1 MTTRSVSGAAFDVVA
16 SGARLVL
23 SIPGGALGVAFEAL
37 TVVDPVTR
45 FVGWEVV
52 EVTWASTVS
61 GFEFA
66 FAVRPAAVLPP
77 LVSAFAVV
85 VGMLNLNRDIDYR
98 TGLAIELGGKW
109 KVLTE
114 RY

>member
-1 MTTRSVSGAAFDVVA
+1 MTARAALGATFDVVA

-23 SIPGGALGVAFEAL
+23 SRPGGAPGVAFEAV

-61 GFEFA
+61 GLDFA
-66 FAVRPAAVLPP
+66 FAVTSAVVLPP
-77 LVSAFAVV
+77 FVSAFAVV

-98 TGLAIELGGKW
+98 TGSAIELGGKW